1 MSRCARSVAAGI
13 LALMGA
19 AASLA
24 AQGGQQVARPAAARS
39 VEAATGK
46 AGGGVEVRLAAARGL
61 LRTLA
66 GRWRFEMRFA
76 GNFDG
81 PADVSGTRV
90 FKPLFDSLRLEWTEA
105 LDHSS
110 VQGQGVVG
118 FDEKSG
124 RFFSS
129 GVYSAGSTPEFMTG
143 TLDDGQPLVTFTP
156 LPFMAEMGQAPS
168 GPTQAFA
175 LNVIDTDHYT
185 VTALD
190 RAWRAVFSRQQ

>member
-1 MSRCARSVAAGI
+1 MTMGARSVAAGI
-13 LALMGA
+13 LALVSV
-19 AASLA
+19 AASGLA
-24 AQGGQQVARPAAARS
+24 AQGGQRVARPAQRAAALGA
-39 VEAATGK
+39 EA
-46 AGGGVEVRLAAARGL
+46 RLAPARGL

-66 GRWRFEMRFA
+66 GTWRFEMRFA

-143 TLDDGQPLVTFTP
+143 TLDDGEPLVTFTP
-156 LPFMAEMGQAPS
+156 LPFAPDV
-168 GPTQAFA
+168 GRAPGQAFA
-175 LNVIDTDHYT
+175 LSVIDADHFT
-185 VTALD
+185 VAALD
-190 RAWRAVFSRQQ
+190 HAWRAVFTRQP

>member
-1 MSRCARSVAAGI
+1 
-13 LALMGA
+13 
-19 AASLA
+19 
-24 AQGGQQVARPAAARS
+24 
-39 VEAATGK
+39 
-46 AGGGVEVRLAAARGL
+46 VRLAAARGL

-118 FDEKSG
+118 FDEKNG

-143 TLDDGQPLVTFTP
+143 TLDDNQPLVTFTP
-156 LPFMAEMGQAPS
+156 LPFMAEMGQTPG

-190 RAWRAVFSRQQ
+190 RAWRAVFTRQQQ